1 MKTNKTDAILKAL
14 RDAIASHDADRVEE
28 ALGQAFTAGLSSVLV
43 PTLIELLNLP
53 WHTRHEDVV
62 RALQELKPPAAVPAL
77 KRAAMVTHP
86 YLNYDEFFGLARKCT
101 WALADI
107 GTLEAKT
114 ALQELSE
121 ANNPLI
127 AGYAKKRIDNW
138 TQEMQRKG
146 A

>member
-1 MKTNKTDAILKAL
+1 MDTILQAL
-14 RDAIASHDADRVEE
+14 RGAIESQDADRVEK
-28 ALGQAFTAGLSSVLV
+28 ALGQAFAAGLSPILV
-43 PTLIELLNLP
+43 PTLIELLGFP
-53 WHTRHEDVV
+53 WHTRHEDVA
-62 RALQELKPPAAVPAL
+62 RALQELKSPAAVPAL
-77 KRAAMVTHP
+77 KRAATTIHP

-121 ANNPLI
+121 ASNPLV

-138 TQEMQRKG
+138 TQEMGRKS